1 MRMNLPVTNV
11 EYPLE
16 DGKSIVSK
24 TDLQGNI
31 TYVNPYFV
39 EVSGY
44 EEEALMGAPQNLIR
58 HPDMPAEAFADLWRT
73 VKAGNPWTGLVKN
86 RRKTGDH
93 YWVLANITPV
103 RENGKITGY
112 MSVRIKPSRKDVA
125 DAEKLYAAMRK
136 GKLKGIKLH
145 EGQLVKTGIAGIAGK
160 LKRIRLQT
168 RINTA
173 MGILFLLQAAVG
185 AINFLEG
192 SHTAAWISVAA
203 GTLSLYLWYLLLSTL
218 ITPIHRALEATAAI
232 TGGDLSGRI
241 ESQQQ
246 DEVGRLLRGLR
257 QMNINLTAIIG
268 DVRNNVQT
276 INSTTREIASG
287 NIDLSH
293 RTESQAA
300 NLEQTASSMEEIS
313 ATVKNNANNALQA
326 NQLAH
331 SASDVAKKGGE
342 VVSKTGTTMTEISES
357 SKKVVDIISLIDSI
371 AFQTNILALNAAV
384 EAARAGEQGRGFAV
398 VASEVRSLAQR
409 SAGAAKEIKQM
420 IEASVEKIDTGNK
433 LVQNAHLTMTEIVD
447 SVTRVTDLMNEI
459 SIANQEQSEG
469 INLVHQA
476 ITQIDHSTQQ
486 NAALVEQ
493 SAAAAESLND
503 QTGKLLQAISV
514 FKL

>member
-11 EYPLE
+11 EFPLQ
-16 DGKSIVSK
+16 DGRSIVSK

-44 EEEALMGAPQNLIR
+44 HEDELSGAPQNLIR
-58 HPDMPAEAFADLWRT
+58 HPDMPAEAFADLWAT
-73 VKAGNPWTGLVKN
+73 IKAGNPWTGLVKN
-86 RRKTGDH
+86 RRKNGDH
-93 YWVLANITPV
+93 YWVIANVTPV

-112 MSVRIKPSRKDVA
+112 MSVRIKPSRKEVTE
-125 DAEKLYAAMRK
+125 AEKLYALIRK
-136 GKLKGIKLH
+136 GKARGIKIK
-145 EGQLVKTGIAGIAGK
+145 EGHVVKTGLAGLPAKLHRISLKTRIHLSMGLLALLQAGVAAVSFTEGSTDIAIASGIAG
-160 LKRIRLQT
+160 LI
-168 RINTA
+168 
-173 MGILFLLQAAVG
+173 
-185 AINFLEG
+185 
-192 SHTAAWISVAA
+192 
-203 GTLSLYLWYLLLSTL
+203 SLYLWYLLVGTL
-218 ITPIHRALEATAAI
+218 IAPIHRALDATNAI

-241 ESQQQ
+241 ESKQQ

-276 INSTTREIASG
+276 INATTGEITSG
-287 NIDLSH
+287 NLDLSR

-300 NLEQTASSMEEIS
+300 NLQETASSMEEIS

-326 NQLAH
+326 NQLAN
-331 SASDVAKKGGE
+331 SASLVAKKGGD
-342 VVSKTGTTMTEISES
+342 VVSQTGKTMTEISES

-409 SAGAAKEIKQM
+409 SAGAAKEIKKM

-447 SVTRVTDLMNEI
+447 SVTRVTGLMSDI
-459 SIANQEQSEG
+459 SVANQEQSEG
-469 INLVHQA
+469 INLVHKA
-476 ITQIDHSTQQ
+476 ITQIDNSTQQ

-493 SAAAAESLND
+493 SAAAAASLND

>member
-11 EYPLE
+11 EIPLQ
-16 DGKSIVSK
+16 DGRSIVSK

-31 TYVNPYFV
+31 TYVNPYFI

-44 EEEALMGAPQNLIR
+44 QENELMGAPQNLVR
-58 HPDMPAEAFADLWRT
+58 HPDMPAEAFADLWAT
-73 VKAGNPWTGLVKN
+73 IKAGNPWTGLVKN
-86 RRKTGDH
+86 RAKSGNH
-93 YWVLANITPV
+93 YWVMANITPV
-103 RENGKITGY
+103 RENGKVTGF
-112 MSVRIKPSRKDVA
+112 MSVRTKPTRKEVT
-125 DAEKLYAAMRK
+125 DAEALYALIRK
-136 GKLKGIKLH
+136 GKAKGIKIK
-145 EGQLVKTGIAGIAGK
+145 EGQVVKTGLTGLPAK
-160 LKRIRLQT
+160 LKRIRLKT
-168 RINTA
+168 RIHLS
-173 MGILFLLQAAVG
+173 MGALVLLQASVAG
-185 AINFLEG
+185 INFTQG
-192 SHTAAWISVAA
+192 STNVAMISGVAA
-203 GTLSLYLWYLLLSTL
+203 LLSVYLWYLLLSTL
-218 ITPIHRALEATAAI
+218 IAPIYQAVEATSAI
-232 TGGDLSGRI
+232 TGGDLSGRV
-241 ESQQQ
+241 ESTQQ

-268 DVRNNVQT
+268 DVRSNVQT
-276 INSTTREIASG
+276 INATTGEIASG

-300 NLEQTASSMEEIS
+300 NLQQTASSMEEIS
-313 ATVKNNANNALQA
+313 ATVKNNANNAMQA
-326 NQLAH
+326 NQLAN
-331 SASDVAKKGGE
+331 SASLVAKKGGE
-342 VVSKTGTTMTEISES
+342 VVTQTGKTMTEISES

-409 SAGAAKEIKQM
+409 SAGAAKEIKKM
-420 IEASVEKIDTGNK
+420 IEASVEKVDTGNK
-433 LVQNAHLTMTEIVD
+433 LVQDAHLTMTEIVD
-447 SVTRVTDLMNEI
+447 SVTRVTGLMSDI

-476 ITQIDHSTQQ
+476 ITQIDDSTQQ

-493 SAAAAESLND
+493 SAAAAASLND